1 MIPLNHKREKTHI
14 RKELGRGT
22 EMKKLNLTKSSAAI
36 LLAMSALVGCS
47 SDETKVDDIPE
58 RAAVNDRT
66 SADISGRAVK
76 GTMSSAEVSVSQLNG
91 AGIAITSDNQT
102 DTSGAINLTVEANAG
117 FGIDSVFKINVI
129 ADNDTRMACDA
140 ISCAGVDLGGELSGA
155 PLTGASLTSLVYVN
169 VPYASTAD
177 NTADATFTANSFTT
191 ITTSLIEK
199 AAAEGKNIGV
209 KALFDLAIA
218 EYSAYTLK
226 AIGVFSPG
234 TNVFNTPLIS
244 AESYENFVVDQ
255 ECEDIPSVDED
266 GNPIVDENGDAVTE
280 ESCTDILADEKTIK
294 LSLANAAFANISEF
308 ENFNALFDETVSRT
322 EAALSGDEIALKPI
336 RERLLAS
343 VKAIPFLEQLGIS
356 AEQVIDVE
364 LAFLSGATSGGPVQ
378 EVTTAENLAGAII
391 TARNRIG
398 DGEAETMAFDGDIN
412 TKWLDHNDWAGA
424 PTEENPAWV
433 QVQFLEAHAVNSLFI
448 TSANDAD
455 ARDPE
460 NFNIV
465 ASNDGENWITLAS
478 FVGES
483 FDDRFERK
491 EFRFS
496 NGLPYTHYR
505 INITKNKGDDTLM
518 QLAEIQLVGPIYASV
533 DHTDPVGTGTITAR
547 NRIGD
552 GEAETMAFDN
562 NLETKW
568 LDHNDWAGAPTV
580 EDPSW
585 VQIDFVEAVAVNA
598 LALTSANDADARDPE
613 NFTLVGSN
621 DGGTTW
627 LELGSWIGES
637 FDERFERKVF
647 GVDNV
652 LAFTSYR
659 LNITKNKGDDTLMQI
674 AEIEFIGPEMAGLNH
689 GMTPGA
695 TITARNRIGDGEA
708 ETMAFDGDVNTKWLD
723 HNDWAGAPTVQEPSW
738 VQVALPEAATV
749 NQLAITSA
757 NDADVRDPENFDL
770 LASNDGETWIVLNSW
785 IGESFDDRFERKVF
799 SFGNDLG
806 FSFYR
811 LNITKNKG
819 DDTLMQIAE
828 IELNGPQYAS
838 IDHSSDSSAVFT
850 ARNYISD
857 GEAPNMA
864 FDDDINTKWLDHNDW
879 AGAPTVENP
888 SWVQV
893 DFPENKIV
901 TSLAIT
907 SANDADS
914 RDPENFN
921 LQGSNDG
928 GVTWSTIA
936 NWVGESWDNRFE
948 RKLFE
953 MGNGFAYS
961 SYRLNITKNK
971 GDDTLMQIAE
981 IELIGPVIE

>member
-1 MIPLNHKREKTHI
+1 MKT
-14 RKELGRGT
+14 
-22 EMKKLNLTKSSAAI
+22 LNLTKASAAT

-47 SDETKVDDIPE
+47 SDETKADDIPE

-66 SADISGRAVK
+66 SADISGSVIK
-76 GTMSSAEVSVSQLNG
+76 GTMSNAKVLVSQLNG
-91 AGIAITSDNQT
+91 AGIAITSDNHT
-102 DTSGAINLTVEANAG
+102 DSSGDIDLMVEANAG
-117 FGIDSVFKINVI
+117 FGIDSAFKISVT
-129 ADNDTRMACDA
+129 ADNETRMACDA
-140 ISCAGVDLGGELSGA
+140 INCASVELGGELSGA
-155 PLTGASLTSLVYVN
+155 PLTGANLTSLVYVN
-169 VPYASTAD
+169 VPYASSAD
-177 NTADATFTANSFTT
+177 NNADANFTANSFTT
-191 ITTSLIEK
+191 ITTSLLEK

-209 KALFDLAIA
+209 KALFDLAMA

-255 ECEDIPSVDED
+255 SCETIPLVDEE
-266 GNPIVDENGDAVTE
+266 GNPVVDENGDEVTE
-280 ESCTDILADEKTIK
+280 ESCTDILADAKTIK

-322 EAALSGDEIALKPI
+322 EAALNGDEVALKPL

-343 VKAIPFLEQLGIS
+343 VSAIPFLEQLGVS
-356 AEQVIDVE
+356 AEEVIDVE
-364 LAFLSGATSGGPVQ
+364 LTFLDSASSGGPVK
-378 EVTTAENLAGAII
+378 EITTAENLSGAII

-398 DGEAETMAFDGDIN
+398 DAEAETMAFDGDVT

-424 PTEENPAWV
+424 PTEENPAWI
-433 QVQFLEAHAVNSLFI
+433 QIQFQEAHAVNSLFI

-465 ASNDGENWITLAS
+465 ASNDGENWTTLAT

-483 FDDRFERK
+483 FDERFERK
-491 EFRFS
+491 GFSFS
-496 NGLPYTHYR
+496 NGLAYTHYR
-505 INITKNKGDDTLM
+505 VNITKNKGDDSLM
-518 QLAEIQLVGPIYASV
+518 QLSEIQLVGPVHASV
-533 DHTDPVGTGTITAR
+533 DHTNPVGSGTITER
-547 NRIGD
+547 NRISD
-552 GEAETMAFDN
+552 NEAGTMAFDN

-585 VQIDFVEAVAVNA
+585 VQIDFVEPVAVNA

-613 NFTLVGSN
+613 NFTLVASN
-621 DGGTTW
+621 DGGVTW
-627 LELGSWIGES
+627 IELSRWIGEA
-637 FDERFERKVF
+637 FDERLERKVF
-647 GVDNV
+647 GFDNV

-674 AEIEFIGPEMAGLNH
+674 AEIELIGPEMAGLNH

-695 TITARNRIGDGEA
+695 TITARNRIGDGEV

-723 HNDWAGAPTVQEPSW
+723 HNDWAGAPTVEDPSW

-770 LASNDGETWIVLNSW
+770 LASNDGENWIVLNSW
-785 IGESFDDRFERKVF
+785 IGESFDERFERKVF

-806 FSFYR
+806 FNFYR

-828 IELNGPQYAS
+828 IELNGPQYQS
-838 IDHSSDSSAVFT
+838 IDHSSDPSAVFT
-850 ARNYISD
+850 ARNYIGD
-857 GEAPNMA
+857 AEAAAMA
-864 FDDDINTKWLDHNDW
+864 FDNDINTKWLDHNDW
-879 AGAPTVENP
+879 AGAPSVEDP
-888 SWVQV
+888 SWVQI
-893 DFPENKIV
+893 DFSEKKIV
-901 TSLAIT
+901 TSIAIT
-907 SANDADS
+907 SANDS
-914 RDPENFN
+914 EGRDPENFN

-928 GVTWSTIA
+928 GVTWSPIA
-936 NWVGESWDNRFE
+936 NWIGESWDNRFE

-953 MGNGFAYS
+953 MGNGFAYTT
-961 SYRLNITKNK
+961 YRINITKNK

-981 IELIGPVIE
+981 IELIGPVID